1 MSVKSTAALF
11 RATVSFYCQSLI
23 AKEHTQLQLKDW
35 GKILP
40 FYLAVPTTFSP
51 LFLKC
56 FILWVK
62 LNETT
67 KKKESKLSCQT
78 APKSVC
84 RDENVFSF

>member
-1 MSVKSTAALF
+1 M
-11 RATVSFYCQSLI
+11 
-23 AKEHTQLQLKDW
+23 
-35 GKILP
+35 LP
-40 FYLAVPTTFSP
+40 FYLSVPTTFSP

-67 KKKESKLSCQT
+67 KKESKLSCQT